1 MSPRACQPTR
11 KKILV
16 WSKDRSREV
25 EVADW
30 LHSAGYE
37 TVVYPDVHDI
47 VAVCAAELPNLIV
60 MGSCD
65 MATLDRLDED
75 ARSRRTPV
83 LLLSDAA
90 EVPVGVSIDRACL
103 TDWLCRPLRENDLI
117 LKVRAMLRVAYA
129 ERTTTEQ
136 PERDGLTK
144 LYNRRYFDE
153 RLEREVE
160 RARRYGRKLA
170 CVVIE
175 VDDFKGIVEQ
185 HGHRI
190 GDRVLRSLGDM
201 LLSTTRCSDIIARYG
216 SEQFAMLLPE
226 TLGGDARMLAERIG
240 REFAKHTFD
249 CDGVELT
256 LTMSSGVASYPDHA
270 RDSDTLVRMAN
281 SAIFQAASDGGNTTA
296 VAFSDHDCVGA
307 APDIGPTILIVED
320 NDYNRSVASLVLRA
334 SGYEVLEAGD
344 GVTALSL
351 VKTSHPDLILI
362 DLQLNGSDGVHATM
376 DLICMD
382 ENKNVPVVALTA
394 RDSSV
399 DMDELVKA
407 GCRGCI
413 VKPIDTNNL
422 AVQIRTYLEN
432 WGAAPPGD
440 GERSL

>member
-1 MSPRACQPTR
+1 MSLRACQPTR

-65 MATLDRLDED
+65 MGSLDRLDED

-83 LLLSDAA
+83 LFLSDSDDAPTGIAA
-90 EVPVGVSIDRACL
+90 DRACL
-103 TDWLCRPLRENDLI
+103 TDWMTRPLREDDLVV
-117 LKVRAMLRVAYA
+117 KVRAMLRVAYA
-129 ERTTTEQ
+129 ESTSAE
-136 PERDGLTK
+136 PSERDGLTK

-160 RARRYGRKLA
+160 RARRYGRKLT
-170 CVVIE
+170 CVVMD
-175 VDDFKGIVEQ
+175 VDDFGGVTGR
-185 HGHRI
+185 HGHRAA
-190 GDRVLRSLGDM
+190 DRILRMLGDM

-216 SEQFAMLLPE
+216 AQEFVILLPE
-226 TLGGDARMLAERIG
+226 TIGGDARMLAERI
-240 REFAKHTFD
+240 RRAFSARVFES
-249 CDGVELT
+249 DGTELH
-256 LTMSSGVASYPDHA
+256 LTMSCGVASYPDHA
-270 RDSDTLVRMAN
+270 RDAATLIRMAN
-281 SAIFQAASDGGNTTA
+281 SAIFQAVSDGGNCTV
-296 VAFSDHDCVGA
+296 VAFSDRDEERLVCEA
-307 APDIGPTILIVED
+307 GPTILIVED

-344 GVTALSL
+344 GVTALSM
-351 VKTSHPDLILI
+351 VKSAHPDLILV
-362 DLQLNGSDGVHATM
+362 DVQLNGSDGMNATI
-376 DLICMD
+376 DLIGME
-382 ENKNVPVVALTA
+382 ENKDIPVVVLTA

-399 DMDELVKA
+399 DMDELVRA
-407 GCRGCI
+407 GCRGYI

-422 AVQIRTYLEN
+422 AVQIRSYLE
-432 WGAAPPGD
+432 
-440 GERSL
+440 R

>member
-25 EVADW
+25 ELADW

-47 VAVCAAELPNLIV
+47 VAVCAAELPNLII

-65 MATLDRLDED
+65 MPALDRLDED
-75 ARSRRTPV
+75 SRSRRTPV
-83 LLLSDAA
+83 LLLS
-90 EVPVGVSIDRACL
+90 ESEQVPVGVSMERACL
-103 TDWLCRPLRENDLI
+103 TDWLCRPVRENDLV

-136 PERDGLTK
+136 PERDNLTK

-170 CVVIE
+170 CVIIE
-175 VDDFKGIVEQ
+175 VDDLKGLVER
-185 HGHRI
+185 HGHRV
-190 GDRVLRSLGDM
+190 GDHILRSLGDI

-216 SEQFAMLLPE
+216 SEQFVMLLPE
-226 TLGGDARMLAERIG
+226 THSTDAQMLAQRIG
-240 REFAKHTFD
+240 RDLAKHDFE
-249 CDGVELT
+249 CEGVEFKV
-256 LTMSSGVASYPDHA
+256 TMSCGVAGYPDHA

-281 SAIFQAASDGGNTTA
+281 SAVFQATSEGGNTA
-296 VAFSDHDCVGA
+296 VVAFSDREGTCRV
-307 APDIGPTILIVED
+307 PEIGPTILIVED

-344 GVTALSL
+344 GLTALSL
-351 VKTSHPDLILI
+351 AKSSHPDLILI
-362 DLQLNGSDGVHATM
+362 DLQLNGNDGMDATM
-376 DLICMD
+376 NLIEMD

-394 RDSSV
+394 RDASV
-399 DMDELVKA
+399 DVEGLVKA
-407 GCRGCI
+407 GCRGYI

-422 AVQIRTYLEN
+422 AGQIRSYLE
-432 WGAAPPGD
+432 
-440 GERSL
+440 R